1 MIDSSEKI
9 ENANDEKIF
18 NISYLVL
25 AVLIFLTL
33 GITYNFY
40 KSAKSKD
47 IVRFGN
53 QVSRLNGT
61 VENRIKLYTAM
72 LKGGRGFIETSKDLN
87 REKFAVYIG
96 SLDLPN
102 RYPGIQG
109 IGFSQYFPASERE
122 SVIKKIQSE
131 GYADFKIFPEGERA
145 FYTSIVYLEPFNEL
159 NRVALGYDM
168 FSEKVR
174 REAMERARDSGDA
187 AASGKVELLQ
197 INDEQRPTGFLMY
210 LPIYENGI
218 VPNLP
223 EQKEKNL
230 RGFIYS
236 PFQARNFLNEI
247 YENVPDKDIKIE
259 IFDQQIQPSNLLV
272 ETVNNSEKDTS
283 GVLDEIYTTKQEID
297 VGGRK
302 WILQYHSL
310 PDFAEQSSV
319 GWTPL
324 IFLCGIGFSFLL
336 FGMTYWEAASRA
348 KVQKTAAELFESQK
362 ERERL
367 FENEKKARH
376 IAEQAS
382 LTKDEF
388 IAIVSH
394 ELKTPLNAIAGW
406 TRILKTDD
414 VSNQTKNLA
423 LQKID
428 KNLRLQVGLVDQ
440 LLSYSEIISGKVNL
454 YNDNINFSD
463 IFDQV
468 CNEVEAT
475 AKEKSVEFIKE
486 NCLNQQL
493 VAGDREK
500 LKVAFGNLLSNAV
513 KFTPNGGVINATVS
527 ESDNFIEIRIKDNG
541 RGISSEFLPHIFEH
555 YKQADTPNTRD
566 YGGLGLG
573 LTIAKHIINFHN
585 GTICAE
591 SDGKNKGASFI
602 VKIPVSNEI
611 GK

>member
-541 RGISSEFLPHIFEH
+541 RGISSEFLPYIFEH

>member
-527 ESDNFIEIRIKDNG
+527 ESDNFIEMRIKDNG

>member
-145 FYTSIVYLEPFNEL
+145 FYTSIVYLVPFNEL

-541 RGISSEFLPHIFEH
+541 RGISSEFLPYIFEH